1 MKILKKN
8 SNRGILFLI
17 ILFLLT
23 INVNAQTKTKV
34 ACIGNSVTYGLGIS
48 TRNVFSYPARL
59 QFLLGKEYEVKN

>member
-23 INVNAQTKTKV
+23 INVNAQTKIKV
-34 ACIGNSVTYGLGIS
+34 ACIGNSVTYGLGKIG
-48 TRNVFSYPARL
+48 RAHV
-59 QFLLGKEYEVKN
+59 